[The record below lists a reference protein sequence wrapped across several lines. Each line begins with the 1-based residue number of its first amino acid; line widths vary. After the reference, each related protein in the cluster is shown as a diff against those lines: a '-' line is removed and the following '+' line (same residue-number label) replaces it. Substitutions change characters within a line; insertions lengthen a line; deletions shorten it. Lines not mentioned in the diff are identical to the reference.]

1 MKPLITILSV
11 QRLKKFNLLFQ
22 CMSAARRAAAL
33 NGQFAFCPF
42 SLPLHENQTNMHL
55 IVKSKTQC
63 RRWVVRC
70 MSWRA
75 SATLTGLALAVT
87 VRLEPCMRT
96 SGSENL
102 SCLGFFGCCFAYSG
116 CKRPLRYGFHMPGPA
131 RHKEGLGLQEQLNA
145 VLTVWSSRPQRLHR
159 LSWASARAGICFLL
173 KQFSKINK

>member
-1 MKPLITILSV
+1 
-11 QRLKKFNLLFQ
+11 
-22 CMSAARRAAAL
+22 
-33 NGQFAFCPF
+33 
-42 SLPLHENQTNMHL
+42 
-55 IVKSKTQC
+55 
-63 RRWVVRC
+63 

-102 SCLGFFGCCFAYSG
+102 SCLGFFDCCFAYSG

-159 LSWASARAGICFLL
+159 LS
-173 KQFSKINK
+173 